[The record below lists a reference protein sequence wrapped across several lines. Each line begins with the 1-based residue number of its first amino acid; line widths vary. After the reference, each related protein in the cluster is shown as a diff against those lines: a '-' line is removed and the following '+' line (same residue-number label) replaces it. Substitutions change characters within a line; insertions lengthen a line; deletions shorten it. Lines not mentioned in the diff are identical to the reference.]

1 MTAQKVHAYAS
12 KGNEKMMLTIVKVMA
27 WNRAKKQKKGEKNF
41 AVSIHWPFLID
52 GLWFL
57 NHAQLEGDDYL
68 KGKDEHLIKPV
79 WYE

>member
-52 GLWFL
+52 GL
-57 NHAQLEGDDYL
+57 
-68 KGKDEHLIKPV
+68 
-79 WYE
+79 

>member
-27 WNRAKKQKKGEKNF
+27 WNRAKKQKKGENNF

-52 GLWFL
+52 GLY
-57 NHAQLEGDDYL
+57 HAQLEGDDYR
-68 KGKDEHLIKPV
+68 KGKDEHLIKPL
-79 WYE
+79 